1 MDLGGVGRP
10 FGGSGPMKPRS
21 KTLYQGHFD
30 PNELCYRLNMVLAQQ
45 KAHADRK
52 RRALETPGNA
62 SRHDGAGRPQEPPGQ
77 PEPSPSR
84 VTATS
89 ALQSHRG
96 PSDTSTD
103 LVTELKRSRSTKQQR
118 QSKAAAAH
126 ADAAGEAAEYHHIPQ
141 EAAKQFART
150 MTVEVMRDNNTQVH
164 ELSKRALK
172 LHMDGGRTIR
182 QVGATTAD
190 MAPAELTQTLRYS
203 QERQNKVLD
212 RNQFQRARALEE
224 AAQHDIEREREYG
237 PLRSRHTFQCEISR
251 ITPDNYHNQAGYEKR
266 RNSTG
271 GVAADLLLS
280 GGHSGVANEPMRRTL
295 ITMEPLLDA
304 VEDATPP
311 PDDLPGL
318 VSVAARREHA
328 CADWT
333 QTDETPRGHS
343 SGRQKLLLSPL
354 LRNTASLWGLRG
366 RLGSKGGQ
374 DKEGSP
380 QQEHEQVPKSPRA
393 SFFAKLLR

>member
-1 MDLGGVGRP
+1 
-10 FGGSGPMKPRS
+10 MKPKG
-21 KTLYQGHFD
+21 KTSHQGHFD
-30 PNELCYRLNMVLAQQ
+30 PNELCRRLNMVLAEQR
-45 KAHADRK
+45 AHAERK
-52 RRALETPGNA
+52 RRAREAPCNTGD
-62 SRHDGAGRPQEPPGQ
+62 RDGTGRPQEQLGS
-77 PEPSPSR
+77 ESLSR
-84 VTATS
+84 TAATAMTTGAAA
-89 ALQSHRG
+89 ALQSHRR
-96 PSDTSTD
+96 PSDTSAD
-103 LVTELKRSRSTKQQR
+103 LITELRRPRSNKQQR
-118 QSKAAAAH
+118 QPKAIAANV
-126 ADAAGEAAEYHHIPQ
+126 DATGEPTEYHHMPQ

-150 MTVEVMRDNNTQVH
+150 TTVEVMRDNNTQVH
-164 ELSKRALK
+164 EFSRRALK

-182 QVGATTAD
+182 PVGAMD

-203 QERQNKVLD
+203 QDRQNKALD
-212 RNQFQRARALEE
+212 RNQFQRTRALEE
-224 AAQHDIEREREYG
+224 AAQRDIECEREYG
-237 PLRSRHTFQCEISR
+237 AIRTRHTFQGEISR
-251 ITPDNYHNQAGYEKR
+251 ITPDSYHNHINYEKR

-280 GGHSGVANEPMRRTL
+280 GSRPGVADEPMRRTL

-318 VSVAARREHA
+318 ISVAARCEHA
-328 CADWT
+328 RADWT
-333 QTDETPRGHS
+333 QSDETSRGHGG
-343 SGRQKLLLSPL
+343 GRPKLLLSPL